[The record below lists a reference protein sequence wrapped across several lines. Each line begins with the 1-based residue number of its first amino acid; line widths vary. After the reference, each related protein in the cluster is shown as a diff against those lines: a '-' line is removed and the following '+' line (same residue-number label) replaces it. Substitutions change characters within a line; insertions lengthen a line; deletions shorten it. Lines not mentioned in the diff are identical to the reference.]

1 MEGRKQD
8 LPRSL
13 MFLTEKP
20 KSLLSAL
27 GLAKIP
33 NEGRTPI
40 LSQGS
45 QPKVTK
51 RYLKKLYFST
61 GHSICHNAAYKQES
75 HHF

>member
-8 LPRSL
+8 LLRSL

-20 KSLLSAL
+20 KSLLSSL

-45 QPKVTK
+45 QPK
-51 RYLKKLYFST
+51 
-61 GHSICHNAAYKQES
+61 
-75 HHF
+75 